1 MKTIDIPTIRP
12 ALKKA
17 ILDAIALK
25 YTSVSCKDAIETGN
39 HYQSLILGDERTA
52 GFRSDRAGFLDQ
64 IDFRGR
70 RVLDLGSNLGEISR
84 AVRARGAVQVDGYEY
99 DRFFVELAQA
109 IDAYNG
115 TTRVSVYERDITN
128 PSVYDERYDI
138 VLAFSVFT
146 YIKPVLQRLAEI
158 TNRALIVETHKL
170 DGNLDADYLDPVR
183 RFMPAYALLG
193 ESEWGGSFSKD
204 GKRAVVVFARDEQT
218 LASVLAK
225 SSRSPRRLARI
236 DAQRTSL
243 QHRFFDAFPARTADK
258 LLAEARAMPIELGQV
273 AEDPDLASEVYSGKT
288 YWLLFLK
295 GFGQYLDSGVVG
307 SGNIY
312 YDYITGYYAPRGHDP
327 GIAGQLADP
336 LFAIE
341 RVAARFRDAERFRRA
356 PVTYVPAP
364 IRLFL

>member
-1 MKTIDIPTIRP
+1 
-12 ALKKA
+12 
-17 ILDAIALK
+17 
-25 YTSVSCKDAIETGN
+25 
-39 HYQSLILGDERTA
+39 A

-128 PSVYDERYDI
+128 PGVYDERYDI

-158 TNRALIVETHKL
+158 TNVALIVETHKL
-170 DGNLDADYLDPVR
+170 DGNLDTYYLDPVR

-236 DAQRTSL
+236 
-243 QHRFFDAFPARTADK
+243 
-258 LLAEARAMPIELGQV
+258 EIGRAHV
-273 AEDPDLASEVYSGKT
+273 
-288 YWLLFLK
+288 
-295 GFGQYLDSGVVG
+295 
-307 SGNIY
+307 
-312 YDYITGYYAPRGHDP
+312 
-327 GIAGQLADP
+327 
-336 LFAIE
+336 
-341 RVAARFRDAERFRRA
+341 
-356 PVTYVPAP
+356 
-364 IRLFL
+364 